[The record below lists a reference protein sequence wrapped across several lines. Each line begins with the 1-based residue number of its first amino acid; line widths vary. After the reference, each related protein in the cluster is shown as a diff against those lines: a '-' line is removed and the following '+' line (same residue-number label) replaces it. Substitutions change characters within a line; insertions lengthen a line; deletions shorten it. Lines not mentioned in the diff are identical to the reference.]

1 MNINNELCCAG
12 PDWLITLQTKVNK
25 DQREKRYPKV
35 IKSGKGYSIY
45 RFGKKIKHKAIVI
58 QMKSN

>member
-1 MNINNELCCAG
+1 MKLKSIITNNNE
-12 PDWLITLQTKVNK
+12 ITQATSLYW
-25 DQREKRYPKV
+25 EKRYPKV

-58 QMKSN
+58 QMKRN